1 MCSEMA
7 TGRFGLCQCGTC
19 QACESSSRDT
29 EVFKCTIASPVHSF
43 CSSCCVAAANSFLSQ
58 ARYAMKHAMHEEALK
73 VQFYNFFWFFFLLSS
88 SQILRSWDRIL
99 RSWDLEIYRHICEVK
114 LLLFCNRCQ
123 YGRSVCSRRLTR
135 RLQMFDSSIS
145 AYRLL
150 ISTQHEKSGS
160 LAVRSDTEKLLQV
173 WIALVNVLDRDVIRG
188 RLL

>member
-73 VQFYNFFWFFFLLSS
+73 VQFYNFFWFFFCY
-88 SQILRSWDRIL
+88 RHL
-99 RSWDLEIYRHICEVK
+99 RSWDLEIGSWDLEI
-114 LLLFCNRCQ
+114 L
-123 YGRSVCSRRLTR
+123 RSI
-135 RLQMFDSSIS
+135 DIS
-145 AYRLL
+145 AKWNCFFFAIDANTVDPFVAGGWRVVFRCLTHQFL
-150 ISTQHEKSGS
+150 PTDSWSALSMKNRVHLQFAVTQKSCCRFES
-160 LAVRSDTEKLLQV
+160 PLSMCS
-173 WIALVNVLDRDVIRG
+173 IVL
-188 RLL
+188 